1 MKIPALFFFYMN
13 CEKEI
18 LKVLYESGGQ
28 GLSVKKICVHVY
40 NAQNSLFDTLS
51 YDDIRKSV
59 VSFLQRNSGK
69 TTSLLLRTSVRGHY
83 RINLNSNTARQLVLQ
98 FDDCEPEVDT
108 PGPGKKP
115 EPSLSLFD

>member
-40 NAQNSLFDTLS
+40 NAQNSFFDTLS
-51 YDDIRKSV
+51 YGDIRKSV

-69 TTSLLLRTSVRGHY
+69 NTSLLSRTSVRGRY
-83 RINLNSNTARQLVLQ
+83 CINLNSNTARQLVLQ
-98 FDDCEPEVDT
+98 FDECEPEVDM
-108 PGPGKKP
+108 PESGKKP
-115 EPSLSLFD
+115 ELSLSLFD